1 MFRFPACLEDGNRVG
16 GPAVEGGGCSSSFR
30 PRYYRLEQMYANGFV
45 LWFRSLEETGMRVE
59 LSANVCR
66 VALHDLEAGVDSVSG
81 GGF

>member
-1 MFRFPACLEDGNRVG
+1 
-16 GPAVEGGGCSSSFR
+16 
-30 PRYYRLEQMYANGFV
+30 MYANGFV